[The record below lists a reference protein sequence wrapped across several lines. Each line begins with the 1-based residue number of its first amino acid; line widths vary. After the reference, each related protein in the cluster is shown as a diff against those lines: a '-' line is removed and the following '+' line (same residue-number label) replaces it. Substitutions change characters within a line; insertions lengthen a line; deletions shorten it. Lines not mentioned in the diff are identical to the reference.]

1 VTGPTPPA
9 ENFLGIETERI
20 DGVEVLRFQNAKILS
35 DKSVQEMGD
44 RLLACLDTLD
54 DPPRLAISFEGVT
67 FLSSAG
73 IGKLIFL
80 QRKVKERGGE
90 LLLCDLNKTTEDV
103 FRVAHLTDFFRIY
116 PNLDAALAAS
126 APPDRG

>member
-1 VTGPTPPA
+1 VTWSTPPA
-9 ENFLGIETERI
+9 ENTLGIETERI

-54 DPPRLAISFEGVT
+54 DPPRLAISFESVT

-73 IGKLIFL
+73 IGKLIYL
-80 QRKVKERGGE
+80 HRKVKERGGE
-90 LLLCDLNKTTEDV
+90 LLLCDMNRNTEDV
-103 FRVAHLTDFFRIY
+103 FRMAHLADFFRIY
-116 PNLDAALAAS
+116 PNVGAALAAAS
-126 APPDRG
+126 SPDRG